1 MPHIII
7 LVSFLSNTTEP
18 ADCLLRR
25 KPNYI
30 AMHYS
35 FKAHIKNQEL
45 TKIFIQI
52 IYRGPFYDR
61 ALNLEQVA
69 PDFHVLVLN
78 QIYIIY
84 IYLNCLGNQKS
95 LCSFLSNLFFQ

>member
-7 LVSFLSNTTEP
+7 LVSFLSITTEP

-35 FKAHIKNQEL
+35 LKAHIKNQEI

-52 IYRGPFYDR
+52 IY
-61 ALNLEQVA
+61 
-69 PDFHVLVLN
+69 
-78 QIYIIY
+78 
-84 IYLNCLGNQKS
+84 
-95 LCSFLSNLFFQ
+95 